1 MPSKLSLSVLM
12 GTLVTTLATSNVNA
26 ADVIRHKIPDS
37 DFPISLAIEIP
48 ADAQVVNF
56 SGVVPAVIN
65 SKADPSSIAAYGDT
79 ETQTVSVLKIIEAN
93 LKNLNL
99 SIGDVVKMQVYL
111 VGVTEHGGKMD
122 FAGFMKGYRQFF
134 GTAAQPL
141 LPTRSTFQVAALAN
155 PGFLVEIE
163 VTAVRR

>member
-1 MPSKLSLSVLM
+1 M